1 MRILIDSGD
10 IDAVRAAF
18 VSGFVAG
25 ATTNPTLLRRA
36 GVRASAVPTL
46 ARAILQAGAGEL
58 HLQAYADDADGMVRE
73 GEALAA
79 IDPARILIK
88 LVATPAG
95 YQAAARLSALGVRVT
110 LTAVYTLRQALLA
123 ESVGASY
130 IAIYLG
136 RMRDAGIDAMGIAE
150 QMQQLLV
157 FQSARVAILAAS
169 IRSPDEVVELAARG
183 VAAATLPPALLNQL
197 LDSPA
202 TAGAAATF
210 SADARALIDAG

>member
-10 IDAVRAAF
+10 IDAVCAAF
-18 VSGFVAG
+18 ESGFVAG

-46 ARAILQAGAGEL
+46 ARTILEAGAGEL

-123 ESVGASY
+123 EIVGASY

-197 LDSPA
+197 LESPA
-202 TAGAAATF
+202 TAGAAAMF